1 MFDLQIKS
9 ADYYCSIVWK
19 YRPLSSFLK
28 CLLLISFFLLPQEI
42 KAEDN
47 FVEGEYLMKYHEGL
61 SPVQKHIISSEIGL
75 LQIKDFGQSKSSLV
89 EEYHTKQLDNETI
102 KELLAAGIIEFFEPN
117 FIVHAV
123 SSPNDPHY
131 PQQWGH
137 KNTVQ
142 TGGTAGID
150 IDAELAWGL
159 TTGSEDLV
167 IGVVDSGVLS
177 SHPDLAPNMWT
188 NPFET
193 SNGLDSDGNG
203 IVDDIHG
210 FNSISN
216 SGNAT
221 DQNGHGTHCAGVIAG
236 RGNNGTG
243 ITGVSW
249 KSKIM
254 SLKFLNAQGSG
265 TLADA
270 IEAIEYAITMKQRG
284 VNIRI
289 LNNSWGGASYS
300 YALENVIKSAN
311 DNNILFIV
319 AAGNSA
325 ADNDNSNFY
334 PANYNVDNV
343 ISVAALDHNGNLA
356 SFSNYGRNRVH
367 VAAPGVGIYSTHLNN
382 NYANLSGTSMSAPYV
397 SGIAALILSRE
408 PNLSA
413 AQLKQRIIS
422 SAEPFASLN
431 GLVRSGGMANALRAL
446 SASSIPLPPMPTEAS
461 YTKRQMNFEYDAILG
476 DRISQADDA
485 YIERSLPFTF
495 KFYDKEYSRIA
506 ISTNGRIIPL
516 GNGVNPPASPDFA
529 PTLYPGISPL
539 HHDYLASPNSADG
552 GVWVKE
558 EESKVTITWVVIPY
572 LYAQNSTLERE
583 IRFQAIL
590 RPEGN
595 IEFHYLK
602 TSVGNNQLD
611 FGAKA
616 SVSILPT
623 VDSSGDPFILSHL
636 TPQAVLL
643 GNTKS
648 IKLSLGRNAEFAD
661 IDGDGISDIIV
672 WRPSNGYWYILTS
685 SSNFNFDQHLTYQHG
700 LPGDV
705 PLIGNF
711 DGDNQAD
718 MAVWRPSDGVWYLR
732 NSSTQFSEVIAIQWG
747 LHGDIPLVGDFDGDG
762 VSDLTVY
769 RPQTGMFYSLL
780 SSNGYNRNNA
790 LHGDASSFKEISLGG
805 IGHDPVIAD
814 FTGNGI
820 DEYASIWQL
829 VRFWSVK
836 NANNELLFSLPWG
849 IPGDTPLACDRDG
862 DSRADRFVVRTSPD
876 NHQDWFGVMATGEV
890 ELNRFGSR
898 GDIPGCKHNIDS
910 DGKPE
915 LMLFRPPTGE
925 WIIKES
931 SNGSIK
937 KIQFGLPGDVPM
949 LK

>member
-1 MFDLQIKS
+1 MKS
-9 ADYYCSIVWK
+9 ADFCCAIFKK
-19 YRPLSSFLK
+19 YRSLSSFFK
-28 CLLLISFFLLPQEI
+28 SSILIIFILIPLDI
-42 KAEDN
+42 KAEED
-47 FVEGEYLMKYHEGL
+47 FVDGEYLMKYHEEL

-75 LQIKDFGQSKSSLV
+75 LQIKDFNQSKSILV
-89 EEYHTKQLDNETI
+89 EEYHSKQLDNETI

-117 FIVHAV
+117 FIVHTAL
-123 SSPNDPHY
+123 SPNDPHY

-137 KNTVQ
+137 KNTTQ

-177 SHPDLAPNMWT
+177 SHPDLAPNMWI

-203 IVDDIHG
+203 VADDIHG

-216 SGNAT
+216 TGNAN
-221 DQNGHGTHCAGVIAG
+221 DENGHGTHCAGVIAG
-236 RGNNGTG
+236 RGNNGNG
-243 ITGVSW
+243 ISGVSW

-270 IEAIEYAITMKQRG
+270 IEAIEYAISMKQRG

-300 YALENVIKSAN
+300 SALENVIKSAN
-311 DNNILFIV
+311 DNNILFV
-319 AAGNSA
+319 VSAGNSG

-343 ISVAALDHNGNLA
+343 LSVAAIDHNGNLA

-382 NYANLSGTSMSAPYV
+382 NFANLSGTSMSAPYV

-422 SAEPFASLN
+422 SAEPLSSLN
-431 GLVRSGGMANALRAL
+431 GLVRSAGMANALRAL
-446 SASSIPLPPMPTEAS
+446 SASNLPLPPMPTEAS
-461 YTKRQMNFEYDAILG
+461 YVKKQMNFEYEHVLG
-476 DRISQADDA
+476 VRITQVDDA
-485 YIERSLPFTF
+485 YIERSLPFAF

-516 GNGVNPPASPDFA
+516 GNGINPPTSPDFA

-539 HHDYLASPNSADG
+539 HHDYLASPSSGDG

-572 LYAQNSTLERE
+572 LYAQNSSPERE
-583 IRFQAIL
+583 VRFQVIL
-590 RPEGN
+590 RPQGN

-602 TSVGNNQLD
+602 TDVGNIQLD
-611 FGAKA
+611 YGAKA

-623 VDSSGDPFILSHL
+623 VDSSGDPLIISHL
-636 TPQAVLL
+636 TPQTTLL
-643 GNTKS
+643 GNSKAM
-648 IKLSLGRNAEFAD
+648 KLSLGRNAEYAD
-661 IDGDGISDIIV
+661 IDGDGVSDITI
-672 WRPSNGYWYILTS
+672 WRPSNGYWHILTS
-685 SSNFNFDQHLTYQHG
+685 SSNFNFDAQLIYQHG

-705 PLIGNF
+705 PLVGNF

-718 MAVWRPSDGVWYLR
+718 IAVWRPTDGVWFLR
-732 NSSTQFSEVIAIQWG
+732 NSSTNFSQVIAIQWG
-747 LHGDIPLVGDFDGDG
+747 LNGDIPLVGDFDGDG

-769 RPQTGMFYSLL
+769 RPQTGIFYSLL
-780 SSNGYNRNNA
+780 SGNGFNRNNA
-790 LHGDASSFKEISLGG
+790 IQGATSSFKQISLGG
-805 IGHDPVIAD
+805 IGNDPVIAD

-820 DEYASIWQL
+820 DDYATIWQ
-829 VRFWSVK
+829 VARFWSVK
-836 NANNELLFSLPWG
+836 NANNDLLYILPWG
-849 IPGDTPLACDRDG
+849 MPGDKALACDRDG

-876 NHQDWFGVMATGEV
+876 NHEDWFGVMATGEI
-890 ELNRFGSR
+890 EINRFGSK

-925 WIIKES
+925 WIIKHT
-931 SNGSIK
+931 SNGNTK